1 MEEVPF
7 LPQSLPPTETR
18 EIWKQHALPLRT
30 TLPHEKSSSLFC
42 CARESLISIY
52 VRCISSHYAS
62 ADPFFCQAKICFL
75 ARLPVASLD
84 RGSISS
90 ASQKKEA
97 TQTLIE
103 TAKKFLR
110 TRAEVHRNFFPS
122 PLSIFRARGPS
133 SPSPSSE
140 MPVARKVGGGGKGRT
155 SGEPASPGLEE
166 EMEAGSIGGRRRRRK
181 RPRKL
186 SYEGGRGRIW

>member
-1 MEEVPF
+1 MFVAYPH
-7 LPQSLPPTETR
+7 
-18 EIWKQHALPLRT
+18 IMPLQIRF
-30 TLPHEKSSSLFC
+30 S
-42 CARESLISIY
+42 
-52 VRCISSHYAS
+52 VRQKFAS
-62 ADPFFCQAKICFL
+62 FSP

-103 TAKKFLR
+103 TAKKFSEPERRYTGTSSRL
-110 TRAEVHRNFFPS
+110 PS
-122 PLSIFRARGPS
+122 PSFVPGALS

-166 EMEAGSIGGRRRRRK
+166 EMEAGSIGGRRRRK